1 MSVGGSL
8 QTEVTF
14 QDASSYFSEEDWSP
28 LQEWQKELY
37 RNVMKEIHQA
47 LISLGPLIATTV
59 WSLRTKVKEELCPSD
74 DQCSDRRPRI
84 KVPPNDA
91 VADPDEVFRENI
103 AESMRLK
110 NPQGSGKRGKTDR
123 RRTKKEE
130 GYPLPKAD
138 ISLHKEEPVSIFI
151 DHLGAE
157 IEENRIDTNP
167 GDESTKRKRN
177 IEDSV
182 KYSERALK
190 RKGLSREITTTD
202 LQVSNEE
209 ANSRID
215 MWSQCFQ
222 DLRGEKTGQY
232 KSSFN
237 NPSPLSSPR
246 GSPSIEGSDKYDEFE
261 SNLPYSQFTEDHPNT
276 PQNQKPNTCSEGDKS
291 YRVRPYACT
300 ECEKS
305 FFHKSHLIMHNRI
318 HSGEKPFVCPFCHKG
333 FNRKDYLGEHIRTH
347 TGERPYKCTNC
358 EKRFIQKSHLN
369 EHQRKQACTKT
380 AKTAT

>member
-84 KVPPNDA
+84 KVPP
-91 VADPDEVFRENI
+91 R
-103 AESMRLK
+103 
-110 NPQGSGKRGKTDR
+110 
-123 RRTKKEE
+123 
-130 GYPLPKAD
+130 YPLPKAD

-167 GDESTKRKRN
+167 DHEVVSFCINDEMEASCIDHEDRKTLESPHSPTGDESTKRKRN